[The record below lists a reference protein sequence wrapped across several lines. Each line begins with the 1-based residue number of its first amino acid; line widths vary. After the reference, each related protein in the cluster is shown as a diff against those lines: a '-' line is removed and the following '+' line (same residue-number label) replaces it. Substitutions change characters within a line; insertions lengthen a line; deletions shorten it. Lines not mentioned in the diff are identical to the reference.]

1 MNLKNP
7 INKFKS
13 MLEAEQKVKS
23 LEAELN
29 IRNKTCEERGLVIDK
44 LKEGLNTKPALDRK
58 IATNLQVNKEFKEY
72 ILTLKDYEVNIY
84 DDIGDGIAVL
94 KRKY

>member
-1 MNLKNP
+1 MNLDDLWVDAK
-7 INKFKS
+7 KEK
-13 MLEAEQKVKS
+13 K
-23 LEAELN
+23 
-29 IRNKTCEERGLVIDK
+29 EEYDL
-44 LKEGLNTKPALDRK
+44 
-58 IATNLQVNKEFKEY
+58 VNKEFKEY